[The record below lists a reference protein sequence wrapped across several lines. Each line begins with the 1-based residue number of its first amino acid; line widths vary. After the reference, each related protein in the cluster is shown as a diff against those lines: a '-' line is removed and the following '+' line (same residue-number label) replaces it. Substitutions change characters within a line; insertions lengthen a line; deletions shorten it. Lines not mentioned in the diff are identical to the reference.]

1 VGCSHSS
8 SYRLHR
14 QLFRRLKYA
23 STDAFCTSCHE
34 MDTPFQE
41 LTHSVHYSNVLG
53 VRASCADCHVPP
65 AFLPGLMRHM
75 AASLEVWAHL
85 TGELGTPAKYESHR
99 LELAQ
104 KIWRELKANDSAE
117 CRSCHTPSA
126 MARVRQPSTGA
137 TGAAISPQPCTNLWR
152 PATPA
157 STATRLSACAT
168 DRQLSGFAQIHQHR
182 LRRSCMMVRKIGR
195 YPMANC
201 VLYTVPALSAGCQ

>member
-1 VGCSHSS
+1 MPQVSDTNSPEPARRGFAAWLWRRPQRWFLLGVPAGGLLAFFVGIGFTGS
-8 SYRLHR
+8 
-14 QLFRRLKYA
+14 FFGALKYA

-65 AFLPGLMRHM
+65 AFMPGLMRHM

-137 TGAAISPQPCTNLWR
+137 TGAAISP
-152 PATPA
+152 ATMHQ
-157 STATRLSACAT
+157 SLATSYTCIDCHKGLAHALPT
-168 DRQLSGFAQIHQHR
+168 D
-182 LRRSCMMVRKIGR
+182 
-195 YPMANC
+195 N
-201 VLYTVPALSAGCQ
+201 